1 MVVFRELHRC
11 TVTAGEGAR
20 LGGVYCSRQVLG
32 ACSPYRDHQSAK
44 DHLGGED
51 IRGGVRRFGVLVVV
65 VRRPKVVR
73 LH

>member
-1 MVVFRELHRC
+1 MYSYGGGGREQGWEKC
-11 TVTAGEGAR
+11 ITGQAGAGA
-20 LGGVYCSRQVLG
+20 G
-32 ACSPYRDHQSAK
+32 SPYRDHQSAR